1 MNMMIRLSLAFV
13 FLVGGLTCTLSV
25 AQNTPANS
33 LDEITKLLRAKDQ
46 VLMDAVTAGDPK
58 VWDAVLAPDVI
69 YLDEAGEI
77 NSRADFL
84 KQIQPL
90 PAGVSGKIT
99 VNNYKL
105 TLHGDTATAVFVN
118 DEEENFHGQLLHA
131 RYLTTETWQKTGAEW
146 KLLLVHVYATL
157 HEPPSQKLSSQEL
170 DAYVGRY
177 AAGDLVYMI
186 SRDGDHLVGGREG
199 KPASTLN
206 AELKDVFFI
215 SGQLRTRK
223 MFQRDNAGKV
233 TGFVDRRE
241 GIDVTWRRIN

>member
-1 MNMMIRLSLAFV
+1 MVRLFV
-13 FLVGGLTCTLSV
+13 FFVLWILVLVPAGIG
-25 AQNTPANS
+25 QNPPAS
-33 LDEITKLLRAKDQ
+33 GEEIANLLHAKDQ
-46 VLMDAVTAGDPK
+46 ALMDAVTAGDPK
-58 VWDAVLAPDVI
+58 VWDAVLAADVI

-77 NSRADFL
+77 NSRADLL

-105 TLHGDTATAVFVN
+105 TLHGDTATAFFVD
-118 DEEENFHGQLLHA
+118 DEEENFHGQQLQA
-131 RYLTTETWQKTGAEW
+131 RYLTTETWQRTGGEW
-146 KLLLVHVYATL
+146 KLLLVHVYAAL
-157 HEPPSQKLSSQEL
+157 HEPPSEKLSPQEL

-177 AAGDLVYMI
+177 AAGDLVYVI
-186 SRDGDHLVGGREG
+186 SRDGDHLLGGREG
-199 KPASTLN
+199 KPASSLN

-223 MFQRDNAGKV
+223 MFRRDEGGKV

-241 GIDVTWRRIN
+241 GMDVTWRRIN